1 MKYIIIIAIVTVLG
15 ATSWVKRVPEA
26 SKAIIQASIP
36 VEFIDFKTP
45 VVIEVSNKPDPTALF
60 DDTSDGG
67 ITRP

>member
-1 MKYIIIIAIVTVLG
+1 MVVLS
-15 ATSWVKRVPEA
+15 AVSLVERVPGA
-26 SKAIIQASIP
+26 SDASIQASTP

-45 VVIEVSNKPDPTALF
+45 VVIDVSSKPDPTALF